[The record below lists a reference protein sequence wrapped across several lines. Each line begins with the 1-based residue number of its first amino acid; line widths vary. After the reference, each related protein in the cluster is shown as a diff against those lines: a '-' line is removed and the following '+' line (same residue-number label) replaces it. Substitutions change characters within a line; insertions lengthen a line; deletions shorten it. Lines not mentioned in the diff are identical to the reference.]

1 MTLSIIIPV
10 YNTEAWLEKCVLSCL
25 GGDAEIII
33 VDDGSTDGSASLAR
47 KLAGEHPGITVIS
60 QENAGPGAARNEG
73 VRIARGEYI
82 WFVDSDDTLEPGA
95 VEWACRAVREHPC
108 DYVSLSARNGGSGPL
123 RNVLPE
129 GAGPSEV
136 FRSLRW
142 LDCDVMYLWRSSFL
156 RENGLRFREGIFFED
171 SELIPRAL
179 FLAGS
184 CFVSNNPVYDVTVR
198 EGSIT
203 RSRSVKKSHDR
214 IAVAEALLAFRDG
227 NVSEKA
233 DRAVFDQRICVM
245 VNRALLGMT
254 VFGRSEKREF
264 NAFLAGKPGLL
275 EVFRRSGIARYRFE
289 HRLFRLSG
297 GNFVAVF
304 RFLNL
309 FKGLKA

>member
-25 GGDAEIII
+25 GGDSEILL
-33 VDDGSTDGSASLAR
+33 VDDGSTDGSGALAR
-47 KLAGEHPGITVIS
+47 KLAGEHPGITVLS
-60 QENAGPGAARNEG
+60 QENAGPGAARNAG
-73 VRIARGEYI
+73 LRMARGEYI

-95 VEWACRAVREHPC
+95 VEWACRTVREHPC
-108 DYVSLSARNGGSGPL
+108 DYISLSARNGGSGPL

-129 GAGPSEV
+129 GAGPEEV

-142 LDCDVMYLWRSSFL
+142 LDCDTMYLWRRSFL
-156 RENGLRFREGIFFED
+156 EEHGLAFMEGVFFED

-179 FLAGS
+179 YLAGS
-184 CFVSNNPVYDVTVR
+184 CFVSNNPVYNVTVR

-203 RSRSVKKSHDR
+203 RSRSGKKSRDR

-227 NVSEKA
+227 NVREPA

-254 VFGRSEKREF
+254 VFGRGEKREF
-264 NAFLAGKPGLL
+264 NSWLAGKPGLL

-297 GNFVAVF
+297 GNFAAVF
-304 RFLNL
+304 SFLNL